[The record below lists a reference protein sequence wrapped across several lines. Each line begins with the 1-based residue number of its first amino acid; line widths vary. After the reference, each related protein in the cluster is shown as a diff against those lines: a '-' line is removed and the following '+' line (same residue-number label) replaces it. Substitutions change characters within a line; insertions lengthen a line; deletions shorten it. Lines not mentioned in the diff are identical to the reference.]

1 MLAFRQTCA
10 SSGLK
15 PSTEGSVC
23 PVFGYLQKSLITLI
37 TKDEHFIPVLSYFSV
52 WCIWS
57 PSSACQVEAVE
68 TLVY

>member
-37 TKDEHFIPVLSYFSV
+37 TKDEHFIPVCLISV
-52 WCIWS
+52 FGVFGL
-57 PSSACQVEAVE
+57 PALRAR
-68 TLVY
+68 